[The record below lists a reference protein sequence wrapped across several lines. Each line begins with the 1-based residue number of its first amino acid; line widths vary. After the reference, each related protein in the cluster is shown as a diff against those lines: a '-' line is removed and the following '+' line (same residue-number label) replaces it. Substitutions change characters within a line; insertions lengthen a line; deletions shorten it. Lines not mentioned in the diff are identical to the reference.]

1 MISISLQKSSAEQLD
16 VNKAYIWQTQ
26 NPKQKN
32 GKQSKEKKNQELW
45 KLETIK
51 NTKEFWKLMNQ
62 TSYIWTL
69 TLGYGQLL

>member
-26 NPKQKN
+26 NPKQKKRET
-32 GKQSKEKKNQELW
+32 KQRKKKSRIVKTW
-45 KLETIK
+45 KYKKHKGVLE
-51 NTKEFWKLMNQ
+51 LMNQ